1 MIEETQTFLL
11 DVFGWKIE
19 IHEPTFEAK
28 LGRVC
33 KELGFLEL
41 DSCVKSLKDLQK
53 DAKTLQAFS
62 REFSVGETYFFRDLK
77 FFDYFKSVVIPQIVQ
92 KNERKLSVWSVG
104 CGSGEELYS
113 IAMILRES
121 IPNIDEWNLF
131 LLGTDV
137 NPEAIDKAKKGV
149 FTQFS
154 FRQTPQWYKSY
165 FKALDGKF
173 EISSKIKKMVRF
185 KYHNAIDEPYGCLPP
200 DSLKFD
206 LILIK
211 NVLIYFDKQKAKTV
225 VNSLFGV
232 IKEGGYLATTP
243 AEYGGGIFDFPNS
256 LRSPDGYLV
265 QKLSRPNEEIAV
277 LQEERQIFKTVIE
290 NVLESEPPS
299 EPEPKQPKPAPTEDK
314 YDYYHKALKSVKE
327 GDVEKA
333 KIFFRRALYLDKD
346 FVMAHV
352 VLANVLKKEKKFE
365 SAIKHVD
372 NAKAKLL
379 TLEPQDVV
387 ELSGGITASDLLAM
401 LDAIK
406 GDAFE

>member
-1 MIEETQTFLL
+1 MSMIEETQTFLL

-137 NPEAIDKAKKGV
+137 NP
-149 FTQFS
+149 
-154 FRQTPQWYKSY
+154 
-165 FKALDGKF
+165 
-173 EISSKIKKMVRF
+173 
-185 KYHNAIDEPYGCLPP
+185 
-200 DSLKFD
+200 
-206 LILIK
+206 
-211 NVLIYFDKQKAKTV
+211 VLV
-225 VNSLFGV
+225 
-232 IKEGGYLATTP
+232 
-243 AEYGGGIFDFPNS
+243 
-256 LRSPDGYLV
+256 
-265 QKLSRPNEEIAV
+265 
-277 LQEERQIFKTVIE
+277 
-290 NVLESEPPS
+290 
-299 EPEPKQPKPAPTEDK
+299 
-314 YDYYHKALKSVKE
+314 
-327 GDVEKA
+327 
-333 KIFFRRALYLDKD
+333 
-346 FVMAHV
+346 
-352 VLANVLKKEKKFE
+352 
-365 SAIKHVD
+365 
-372 NAKAKLL
+372 
-379 TLEPQDVV
+379 
-387 ELSGGITASDLLAM
+387 
-401 LDAIK
+401 
-406 GDAFE
+406 